1 MATEPQ
7 HAAGQRPVEALA
19 AKLRRRYALL
29 SASSKLST
37 ATKSSDHQAGSRVSP
52 DWAGNRAGS
61 APGRVQSA
69 ISEHQPASGDHQKR
83 GTETN

>member
-29 SASSKLST
+29 SAASELST
-37 ATKSSDHQAGSRVSP
+37 ATKSRVHQAGSRVSP
-52 DWAGNRAGS
+52 DSAGNRASS
-61 APGRVQSA
+61 APGRVKST
-69 ISEHQPASGDHQKR
+69 ISEHHPASGDHQKR

>member
-29 SASSKLST
+29 SAASKLST
-37 ATKSSDHQAGSRVSP
+37 ATKSSYHQAGSRVSP
-52 DWAGNRAGS
+52 DCAGNCACS
-61 APGRVQSA
+61 APGRVKSA
-69 ISEHQPASGDHQKR
+69 VSEHYPASGDHQKR
-83 GTETN
+83 GAETN

>member
-7 HAAGQRPVEALA
+7 HAAGQRPVEVLA

-29 SASSKLST
+29 SAASKLRT
-37 ATKSSDHQAGSRVSP
+37 ATKSSDYQAGRRVSP
-52 DWAGNRAGS
+52 DCAGNS
-61 APGRVQSA
+61 ASSTPGRVEST
-69 ISEHQPASGDHQKR
+69 ISEHHPASGDHQKR

>member
-1 MATEPQ
+1 MATEPH

-29 SASSKLST
+29 SAASKPST
-37 ATKSSDHQAGSRVSP
+37 ATKSSDHQAGSRVTS
-52 DWAGNRAGS
+52 DCAGNRSSS
-61 APGRVQSA
+61 APGHLKSA
-69 ISEHQPASGDHQKR
+69 ISKYHPASGDHQEC